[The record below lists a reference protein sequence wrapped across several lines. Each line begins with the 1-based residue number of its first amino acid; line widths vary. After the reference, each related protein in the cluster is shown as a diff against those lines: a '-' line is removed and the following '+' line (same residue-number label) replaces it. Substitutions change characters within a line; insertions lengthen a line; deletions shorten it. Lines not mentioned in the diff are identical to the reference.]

1 MYIGS
6 SIFLIALGAILAFAL
21 TPGLIPFLDQQMAG
35 YILMAVG
42 IIGLIA
48 SLIWGAPWSRHRTSE
63 SRQTVDPGTGESVTR
78 RETRE
83 NGI

>member
-21 TPGLIPFLDQQMAG
+21 TPGLVPFLDQQMTG

-42 IIGLIA
+42 VIGLIA
-48 SLIWGAPWSRHRTSE
+48 SLIWAAPRRRYRSSE
-63 SRQTVDPGTGESVTR
+63 SRQTVDPETGEAVTH
-78 RETRE
+78 RETRDT
-83 NGI
+83 GL